1 MKTGYSISIFLILAV
16 VLAMGWGCAKQDSE
30 KNVIKLEITGMTCN
44 HCVKTVTE
52 VLESVEGVDTAIVDL
67 ENDMAEVHY
76 KDQAPSLEDMIAA
89 VEKKGYGAGP
99 KQE

>member
-1 MKTGYSISIFLILAV
+1 MEKATFAV
-16 VLAMGWGCAKQDSE
+16 PD
-30 KNVIKLEITGMTCN
+30 MTCN

-67 ENDMAEVHY
+67 ENDMAEVHF
-76 KDQAPSLEDMIAA
+76 KDHTPSTEAMISAI
-89 VEKKGYGAGP
+89 EKKGYGARL

>member
-1 MKTGYSISIFLILAV
+1 MKTAYTIAIISLLAV
-16 VLAMGWGCAKQDSE
+16 ILGMGWGCGKQESE
-30 KNVIKLEITGMTCN
+30 EHVIKLEVTGMTCN

-76 KDQAPSLEDMIAA
+76 KDQAPSTEEMITAI
-89 VEKKGYGAGP
+89 EKKGYGAKL